1 MASGLVHD
9 ELLPLCSGPQQHA
22 ALSSQFHRHCCGH
35 LCRNQ
40 TLFHTEMLSE
50 VDRFK
55 KFDQSFLQ
63 WLIGVSEGVIAD
75 DCEGFGSTTRRKVN
89 GQGNMNK

>member
-1 MASGLVHD
+1 MLHF
-9 ELLPLCSGPQQHA
+9 PLNFTGTA
-22 ALSSQFHRHCCGH
+22 VATFVEIR
-35 LCRNQ
+35 
-40 TLFHTEMLSE
+40 LFSIQKCYRKF
-50 VDRFK
+50 DRFK